1 MKNVQSGR
9 TLILVKDAYGV
20 SLYRHQF
27 PNPIVAILSSDK
39 LLYLTWSQMY
49 SDVFVLDQ
57 KTLENPSTIS
67 WALKDNIDPEL
78 IYRDSTI
85 NIPWAKVLPAEL
97 LNLGLEFES
106 ELKLANPDMK
116 KLKSLSPNPDQ
127 SFIAMMLELVRPNT
141 QKHFALDSIYKDEA
155 GTMGSV
161 NVTNNIWTN
170 LRDFT

>member
-9 TLILVKDAYGV
+9 TLILVKDAFGV
-20 SLYRHQF
+20 SLYRNHF
-27 PNPIVAILSSDK
+27 LNLIVAILSQDK
-39 LLYLTWSQMY
+39 LLYLTWSQLY
-49 SDVFVLDQ
+49 SDVFILDQ

-78 IYRDSTI
+78 IYRDSSI
-85 NIPWAKVLPAEL
+85 NIPWAKVLPADL

-106 ELKLANPDMK
+106 ELKLANPDMT
-116 KLKSLSPNPDQ
+116 KLKSLSPNRDQ

-155 GTMGSV
+155 GTMSSV